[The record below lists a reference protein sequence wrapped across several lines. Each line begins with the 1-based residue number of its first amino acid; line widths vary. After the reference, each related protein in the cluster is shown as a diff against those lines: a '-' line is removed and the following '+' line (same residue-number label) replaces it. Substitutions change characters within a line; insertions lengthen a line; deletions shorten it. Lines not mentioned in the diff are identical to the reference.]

1 MFKIFV
7 GNLTPNTTVDA
18 IRTLFSKHA
27 DVDDVALA
35 INPETGKPRGFAI
48 VMIRDEQQG
57 RTAIQLLR
65 GARLNGKALIIN
77 QARKKGAPKPV
88 SRRGGPGFRSRGGGN
103 FRGSRSGQGF
113 GGSGGSSRGGSADG
127 GERGYSP
134 RARAFGNRPPRRPSD
149 HPDRP
154 PGDSRDRPTSD

>member
-7 GNLTPNTTVDA
+7 GNLTPNTTADA
-18 IRTLFSKHA
+18 IRELFSRHA

-57 RTAIQLLR
+57 KSAIQMLR

-77 QARKKGAPKPV
+77 QARKKGAPKPA
-88 SRRGGPGFRSRGGGN
+88 SRRGGPGFRARSGGGS
-103 FRGSRSGQGF
+103 FRGASRTGHE
-113 GGSGGSSRGGSADG
+113 GGS
-127 GERGYSP
+127 RGYSP
-134 RARAFGNRPPRRPSD
+134 RARAYGNRPPR
-149 HPDRP
+149 P
-154 PGDSRDRPTSD
+154 PGDRRERPQSGDSNRSDD

>member
-18 IRTLFSKHA
+18 IKTLFSRHA
-27 DVDDVALA
+27 DVEDVALA

-48 VMIRDEQQG
+48 VMIRDEEQG

-65 GARLNGKALIIN
+65 GTRLNGKALIIN
-77 QARKKGAPKPV
+77 QARKKGAPKPTT
-88 SRRGGPGFRSRGGGN
+88 RRNGPGFRSRGGGGGGA
-103 FRGSRSGQGF
+103 RGSRSGQGY
-113 GGSGGSSRGGSADG
+113 GGTGG

-134 RARAFGNRPPRRPSD
+134 RARTFGNRPPRRPTD
-149 HPDRP
+149 RPERP
-154 PGDSRDRPTSD
+154 PGDTRDHPSEG